1 MTSGPFPAG
10 GQAADV
16 SGSTFP
22 TAASGTGRF
31 LRVLATYSAAGLAC
45 NVATIASSFIVLKW
59 VGPESMG
66 AWSQLVILE
75 GYLGV
80 ARLGILS
87 AMNREYPFLLGR
99 GDWDAAAAVRSVA
112 AAFVLMLGGAF
123 LVLFGGMAGWNLLQG
138 KTEAA
143 GWAAMAIVAPCA
155 VLQSFL
161 EASIRGS
168 QGFSRMLGSQVV
180 GAVAALVTLPL
191 VAALGYP
198 GFLMR
203 AAGLAVVG
211 VGMLVAMQPVQAV
224 PRWNTTI
231 FQSLLRQGLL
241 LSIFNWLHTAGTT
254 MPRQMLAWFGGE
266 KLLGMF
272 VPVNALINLGVVAA
286 ANIAVVFMPMQ
297 NEALGRTADESL
309 VARRA
314 LLGTAVAAVALIPP
328 AVTAYFLAAPAISAW
343 LPKYAA
349 VAPQIGSAAPLML
362 FGSLRITST
371 AYASLKLWRTL
382 AWTNTAYFAAASVIP
397 FLWLSCD
404 REDALRATV
413 ASLYAINIF
422 HAVLSV
428 TPLLRIAHLQTPWL
442 R

>member
-1 MTSGPFPAG
+1 MTSGPIPAG
-10 GQAADV
+10 GRAVNLPDTV
-16 SGSTFP
+16 SGTN
-22 TAASGTGRF
+22 RF
-31 LRVLATYSAAGLAC
+31 LRILGTYSAAGLAC
-45 NVATIASSFIVLKW
+45 HVTTIAASFIVLKW
-59 VGPESMG
+59 VGPDAMG

-99 GDWDAAAAVRSVA
+99 GEREAAAAVRAVA
-112 AAFVLMLGGAF
+112 AAFVLTLSTALLTF
-123 LVLFGGMAGWNLLQG
+123 FGGIAAWKLLLG
-138 KTEAA
+138 KADAA

-155 VLQSFL
+155 VFQSFL
-161 EASIRGS
+161 EASIRGG

-191 VAALGYP
+191 VAVLGYP
-198 GFLMR
+198 GFLTR
-203 AAGLAVVG
+203 AAGLAVLG
-211 VGMLVAMQPVQAV
+211 VGMLVAMQPVQAR
-224 PRWNTTI
+224 PRWNAAV

-241 LSIFNWLHTAGTT
+241 LSIFNWLHTAGTN

-266 KLLGMF
+266 KLLGLF
-272 VPVNALINLGVVAA
+272 APVNAVINLGVVAA

-297 NEALGRTADESL
+297 NETLGRTADESL

-314 LLGTAVAAVALIPP
+314 LLGTAAAAVALMPP
-328 AVTAYFLAAPAISAW
+328 AVAAYFLAAPAISAW

-362 FGSLRITST
+362 FGSLRIAST

-397 FLWLSCD
+397 FLWLACD
-404 REDALRATV
+404 RENALQATV

-428 TPLLRIAHLQTPWL
+428 TPLLRIAQIQAPWP